1 MSAHPAAP
9 SKHERKCVA
18 LVRRR
23 NGFDSHR
30 RLRWKEVMRV
40 QNIEVGRYE
49 QPEAVG
55 YQGWI
60 EPADRSWIV
69 FIDLDGKPVVFDSRT
84 DSGAVA

>member
-1 MSAHPAAP
+1 
-9 SKHERKCVA
+9 
-18 LVRRR
+18 
-23 NGFDSHR
+23 
-30 RLRWKEVMRV
+30 MRV